1 LAPCTAENHTRAAT
15 SCLKV
20 ARKAAKL
27 GQRAAAARA
36 LRRDERDGV
45 LFRLLGREQ
54 VARKFAGD
62 RHDLRRIAVV
72 HPQDRR
78 AAARRDAHFGEAE
91 PEPRLAAVDALR
103 VVVEHEQE

>member
-1 LAPCTAENHTRAAT
+1 MTGDDYATRGRAAVPAP
-15 SCLKV
+15 SV

-27 GQRAAAARA
+27 RQRAAAARA

-54 VARKFAGD
+54 VARELAGD
-62 RHDLRRIAVV
+62 RHDLGRIAVV

-78 AAARRDAHFGEAE
+78 AAARLDAHFGEAE
-91 PEPRLAAVDALR
+91 PEPATP
-103 VVVEHEQE
+103 